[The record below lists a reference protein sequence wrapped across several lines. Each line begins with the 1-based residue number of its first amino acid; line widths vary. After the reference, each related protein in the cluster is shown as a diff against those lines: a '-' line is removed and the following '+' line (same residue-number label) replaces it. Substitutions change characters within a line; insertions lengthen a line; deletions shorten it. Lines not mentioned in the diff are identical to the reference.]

1 MEEREI
7 KRCIC
12 SKCGTK
18 GEVIIFHRFGV
29 EERRMAETGALFQW
43 KCSSCGAL
51 YRFIYPC
58 LYINDK
64 KKLAVRYRGEGKD
77 FDFALDLTGYCKRD
91 CNSMEEISEKIRI
104 LEAGLDD
111 RVMELLKLLTFAK
124 LHIDD
129 DSMEKIYF
137 YRKNEIG
144 NIEFTIFRGKEPDG
158 IEVPKNVYA
167 NIEELATQ
175 IPALPDEFVKIDLNW
190 AGRQVTDY

>member
-104 LEAGLDD
+104 LETDEIAASASP
-111 RVMELLKLLTFAK
+111 RNPKVVICERSKAVEILLVA
-124 LHIDD
+124 
-129 DSMEKIYF
+129 
-137 YRKNEIG
+137 
-144 NIEFTIFRGKEPDG
+144 
-158 IEVPKNVYA
+158 
-167 NIEELATQ
+167 
-175 IPALPDEFVKIDLNW
+175 
-190 AGRQVTDY
+190 